1 VGEGAVWV
9 ATRGDDTI
17 TRISPR
23 GTQVQ
28 AIPVPNIPTRVTVG
42 GGSVWATS
50 SEGARLLRIDPDTR
64 KLVERLDTGIRPFA
78 LDVERGRAVWLTL
91 LGDNAVQRVTFS
103 K

>member
-1 VGEGAVWV
+1 
-9 ATRGDDTI
+9 DTI

-28 AIPVPNIPTRVTVG
+28 AIPMPNIPSRVAVG

-50 SEGARLLRIDPDTR
+50 TEGGRLLRVDPGTR
-64 KLVERLDTGIRPFA
+64 RLRERLDTGTRPFA
-78 LDVERGRAVWLTL
+78 LDVEHGSAIWLTL